1 LKTRHRIVGIG
12 EVLWDIFPDH
22 RLPGGAP
29 ANVVFHAAQM
39 GADAVLCSRVGI
51 DDLGRE
57 LLAHLREQGIDVEAV
72 QQDLDHPTGTV
83 TVEISRR
90 DHPAF
95 TIHADVAWDFMELNR
110 PWESALAEA
119 DAVCFGSL
127 AQRLPKS
134 RETIMKGL
142 DAAGTAVRVFDV
154 NVRPP
159 WIDAKALRDS
169 TERSDIVKLNDEE
182 TGTMADMLGME
193 DFKDRDF
200 AAELLVTY
208 EDVQVVAITRGAK
221 GCLLMDRTATVEL
234 PGVKVEVADTVGAGD
249 AFTAGLTIGILEG
262 WDLRKIAEFANRA
275 AALVA
280 ARPGAMPVLREEY
293 EALRRDVDHR

>member
-1 LKTRHRIVGIG
+1 LKTKHKVVGIG
-12 EVLWDIFPDH
+12 EVLWDIFPAH

-51 DDLGRE
+51 DDPGRE
-57 LLAHLREQGIDVEAV
+57 LLAYLREQGIDVEAV
-72 QQDLDHPTGTV
+72 QQDLDHPTGSV
-83 TVEISRR
+83 TVDLSRR

-110 PWESALAEA
+110 TWENVLAGA

-127 AQRLPKS
+127 AQRFPKS

-142 DAAGTAVRVFDV
+142 DAAGTAVRIFDV

-159 WIDAKALRDS
+159 WIDAKVLRDS

-182 TGTMADMLGME
+182 TGTMANMLGA
-193 DFKDRDF
+193 DAFNDSNF
-200 AAELLVTY
+200 AAELLDTY
-208 EDVQVVAITRGAK
+208 EDIQVVSITRGAK

-234 PGVKVEVADTVGAGD
+234 PGVKVDVADTVGAGD

-280 ARPGAMPVLREEY
+280 AHPGAMPVLREEY
-293 EALRRDVDHR
+293 QTLRRELDA

>member
-1 LKTRHRIVGIG
+1 LKTKPKLVGIG
-12 EVLWDIFPDH
+12 EVLWDVFPNH

-39 GADAVLCSRVGI
+39 GAGAVLCSRVGI

-57 LLAHLREQGIDVEAV
+57 LLAYLREQGIDIEAV

-83 TVEISRR
+83 TVDLSRP
-90 DHPAF
+90 DSPAF

-110 PWESALAEA
+110 TWESVLAEA

-127 AQRLPKS
+127 AQRFPKS
-134 RETIMKGL
+134 RETIIKGL
-142 DAAGTAVRVFDV
+142 EAAGTAVRVFDV
-154 NVRPP
+154 NIRPP
-159 WIDAKALRDS
+159 WIDAKVLRDS
-169 TERSDIVKLNDEE
+169 TERSDIVKLNDGE
-182 TGTMADMLGME
+182 TGTMADMLGM
-193 DFKDRDF
+193 DAIQDRDF
-200 AAELLVTY
+200 AAELLETY

-221 GCLLMDRTATVEL
+221 GCLLMDRHGPVEL
-234 PGVKVEVADTVGAGD
+234 PGVKVEVVDTVGAGD

-262 WDLRKIAEFANRA
+262 WDLRKIAGFANRA

-293 EALRRDVDHR
+293 RTLRTELDR